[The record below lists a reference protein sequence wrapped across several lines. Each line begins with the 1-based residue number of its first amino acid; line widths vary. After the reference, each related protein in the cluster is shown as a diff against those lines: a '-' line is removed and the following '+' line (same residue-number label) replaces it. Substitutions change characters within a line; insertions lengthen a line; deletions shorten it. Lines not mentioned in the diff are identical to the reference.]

1 MLTIGDPLISPSSSS
16 HLKSCCSERY
26 GVAADEGAV
35 RSSSASMNAS
45 TCSRLML
52 ATAVGMPWRAR
63 NAARR
68 APSSV

>member
-16 HLKSCCSERY
+16 HLKSCYSEWY

-35 RSSSASMNAS
+35 RSSSAAMNAS

-52 ATAVGMPWRAR
+52 ATVVGMPWRAR